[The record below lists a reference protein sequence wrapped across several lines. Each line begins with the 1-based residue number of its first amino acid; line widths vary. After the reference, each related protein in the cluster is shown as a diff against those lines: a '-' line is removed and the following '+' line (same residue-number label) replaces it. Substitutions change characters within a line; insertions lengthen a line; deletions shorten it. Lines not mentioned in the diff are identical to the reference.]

1 MKSIDTAKTG
11 PLIDEGLR
19 AHMISVYNT
28 MGLGLLTSSLIAY
41 VIGTSAQ
48 LTQFFL
54 GGPQAWLFILAPL
67 ALVLWISFRIDSMS
81 LRTAKTVFY
90 AYAATMGISLASLFA
105 LYQIGSIFQVF
116 LVTAVMFGA
125 TSLYGYTTKRDLS
138 GFGSFLFMGLIGLIA
153 AGLINIFL
161 QNSLFQLVISAI
173 GVLIFTGLTAYDTQK
188 IKEIYYATD
197 GDERSKA
204 GVMGALALYLDFVNL
219 LMNLMQLLGQRK

>member
-1 MKSIDTAKTG
+1 MKRIDTVKTDL
-11 PLIDEGLR
+11 LIDEGLR
-19 AHMISVYNT
+19 AHMINVYNT

-41 VIGTSAQ
+41 VIGTSSG

-67 ALVLWISFRIDSMS
+67 ALVFWISFRIDKMS
-81 LRTAKTVFY
+81 YGLARTLFY
-90 AYAATMGISLASLFA
+90 VYAATMGISMASLFA
-105 LYQIGSIFQVF
+105 LYQMGSIFQVF

-153 AGLINIFL
+153 AGLLNIFL
-161 QNSLFQLVISAI
+161 QNSLFQLVISAV
-173 GVLIFTGLTAYDTQK
+173 GVLVFTGLTAYDTQK

-197 GDERSKA
+197 GEDRSKA
-204 GVMGALALYLDFVNL
+204 GIMGALALYLDFINL
-219 LMNLMQLLGQRK
+219 LMSLMQLLGQRK

>member
-1 MKSIDTAKTG
+1 MKRIDTVKTDL
-11 PLIDEGLR
+11 LIDEGLR
-19 AHMISVYNT
+19 AHMINVYNT

-41 VIGTSAQ
+41 VIGTSSG

-67 ALVLWISFRIDSMS
+67 ALVFWISFRIDSMS
-81 LRTAKTVFY
+81 YGLARTLFY
-90 AYAATMGISLASLFA
+90 VYAATMGISMASLFA

-153 AGLINIFL
+153 AGLLNIFL
-161 QNSLFQLVISAI
+161 QNSLFQLVISAV
-173 GVLIFTGLTAYDTQK
+173 GVLVFTGLTAYDTQK

-197 GDERSKA
+197 GEDRSKA
-204 GVMGALALYLDFVNL
+204 GIMGALALYLDFINL
-219 LMNLMQLLGQRK
+219 LMSLMQLLGQRK